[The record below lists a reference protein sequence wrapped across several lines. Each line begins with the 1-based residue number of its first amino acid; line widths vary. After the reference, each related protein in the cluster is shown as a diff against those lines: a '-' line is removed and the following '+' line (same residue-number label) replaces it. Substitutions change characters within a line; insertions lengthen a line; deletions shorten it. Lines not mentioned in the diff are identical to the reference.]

1 MAIGLYDGMKVS
13 QEVKQAIARIAVR
26 IDQAISWSGK
36 SQDQL
41 ARETGIAQSA
51 ISAMTKGTRRPYFDQ
66 VVELARATRVSVS
79 WLAAEDGA
87 TLGIERPPGV
97 SEFDDALVVRTF
109 HLVRIDVHE
118 AIDRLR
124 GQDAIVGMPALGP
137 KSGESSADEAAR
149 RAEQERERAA
159 SGGMPKRPKPKSGG

>member
-1 MAIGLYDGMKVS
+1 MSIGLYSGMKVS
-13 QEVKQAIARIAVR
+13 EEVKQAIARVAVR

-66 VVELARATRVSVS
+66 LVELARATRVSVS

-87 TLGIERPPGV
+87 TLGIERPPGI
-97 SEFDDALVVRTF
+97 SEFDDALIVRTF
-109 HLVRIDVHE
+109 HLAKIDVHE

-124 GQDAIVGMPALGP
+124 GQDAVVGIPAMGP
-137 KSGESSADEAAR
+137 PTGKSSADEAAR
-149 RAEQERERAA
+149 KAERERAA
-159 SGGMPKRPKPKSGG
+159 NGETPKRPKPKSGN